1 MRGGVCVIRL
11 LEKPKKKKSILLRL
25 AFVIIFV
32 YVAVMFV
39 SQQVTIAQKKKEY
52 QQLSAQLT
60 EQKAQNAE
68 LKELSEN
75 EDLAAYY
82 ELIARETLNYAYP
95 GEKVYVDVSGN

>member
-1 MRGGVCVIRL
+1 MIRL

>member
-1 MRGGVCVIRL
+1 VIRL